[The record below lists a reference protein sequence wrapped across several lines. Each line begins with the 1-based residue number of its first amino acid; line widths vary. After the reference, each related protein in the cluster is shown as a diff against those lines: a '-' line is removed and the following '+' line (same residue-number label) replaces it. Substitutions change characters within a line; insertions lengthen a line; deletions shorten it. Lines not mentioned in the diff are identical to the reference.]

1 MSSLPTFDVRTL
13 DPHALCAG
21 FRAFGFVALTGHEVG
36 PALTAPAYEAIARFF
51 ALPDA
56 VKRQYIVEGS
66 GGARGYTPFRTE
78 HAKDQHDP
86 DLKEFWHVGRE
97 LDEVRAGIAPPTAL
111 RPNVWPREVPEFGPA
126 LRALYRALDALG
138 ARVLSGLACA
148 FDLRADWFADKIDHG
163 NSILR
168 PLHYPP
174 LAEGA
179 PRGVRSAAH
188 EDINLITLMIAAAEP
203 GLEIL
208 ARDGRWLPIEVP
220 EGHVIVNIGDM
231 LQRLTNHELPSTT
244 HRVVN
249 PQGEASRRARYSL
262 PFFLHP
268 NPEFVIASLPSCV
281 SDARPD
287 RYPTPITADAYL
299 QQRLRQIGLL

>member
-1 MSSLPTFDVRTL
+1 VSSLPTFDVRTL
-13 DPHALCAG
+13 DPHALAAG
-21 FRAFGFVALTGHEVG
+21 FRAFGFVALTGHAIG
-36 PALTAPAYEAIARFF
+36 PALTAPAYDAIARFF
-51 ALPDA
+51 ALPDEL
-56 VKRQYIVEGS
+56 KRRYVVAGS

-78 HAKDQHDP
+78 HAKDQREP

-97 LDEVRAGIAPPTAL
+97 LEGLRPGVPVPAAL
-111 RPNVWPREVPEFGPA
+111 RPNVWPREVPEFEPA

-138 ARVLSGLACA
+138 GQVLSALARDFGLPAG
-148 FDLRADWFADKIDHG
+148 WFADKIDHG

-174 LAEGA
+174 LSDAA
-179 PRGVRSAAH
+179 PHGVRSAAH

-203 GLEIL
+203 GLEIRD
-208 ARDGRWLPIEVP
+208 RDGQWLPVEVP

-249 PQGEASRRARYSL
+249 PAGAASRRARYSL

-268 NPEFVIASLPSCV
+268 NPDFVIASLPSCV
-281 SDARPD
+281 SAARPD